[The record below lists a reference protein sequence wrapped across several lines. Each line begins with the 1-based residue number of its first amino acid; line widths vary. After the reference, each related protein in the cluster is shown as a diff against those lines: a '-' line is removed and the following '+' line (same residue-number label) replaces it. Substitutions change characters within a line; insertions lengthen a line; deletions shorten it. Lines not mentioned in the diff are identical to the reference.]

1 MTRVCAQLSVTR
13 VCAQQS
19 VTRVCARQSV
29 TRVCAQQSVTR
40 VCAQQSVTRVCV
52 AQGYGVIEATATP
65 PLPRGSVPKDGM
77 DEWKQDGQKGLDGR
91 QQRQGGEERGG
102 GAESK
107 PQSWEERIRTAME
120 GAREEDEGAAAAA
133 GDSKVPCCQ

>member
-1 MTRVCAQLSVTR
+1 MASVTR
-13 VCAQQS
+13 VCAQL
-19 VTRVCARQSV
+19 
-29 TRVCAQQSVTR
+29 SVTR

-102 GAESK
+102 GGGAESK